1 MINNI
6 EEALLFN
13 EVDTDENMSGIP
25 EDLVNE
31 TAGNEFV
38 GIITTPN
45 DGPLNLRSNPDK
57 KSTALVS
64 IPAGSKIKYKQFSD
78 EWAIVRYNGVEGYAM
93 MKFIK

>member
-1 MINNI
+1 MIDNI
-6 EEALLFN
+6 EEALMLN

-25 EDLVNE
+25 EDTNE
-31 TAGNEFV
+31 AAGDEYV

-57 KSTALVS
+57 KSVALTS

>member
-13 EVDTDENMSGIP
+13 EVDTDEDFSGIP
-25 EDLVNE
+25 EDTNE
-31 TAGNEFV
+31 TAGNEYV

-64 IPAGSKIKYKQFSD
+64 IPSGTKINYKDFDD
-78 EWAIVRYNGVEGYAM
+78 EWAIVRYAGVEGYCM
-93 MKFIK
+93 KKFIK